1 MKKIL
6 IFTDYFLP
14 GYRAG
19 GPVSSIANLVR
30 LIEDEFEIII
40 ATRNHDF
47 GSEEKY
53 DLKSDEIIEYQGYKI
68 IYLSAVNT
76 SNVKKIIVELSPDII
91 YLNSL
96 FSKFSRIILSLS
108 FFKSIKNIIIL
119 APRGELQKNALHIKE
134 FKKSIFLK
142 IFKFLKIA
150 KNIEFHST
158 DNTESTEIQ
167 NVFSKQPLSTLPNV
181 PKIIVHEP
189 IVKTNNELKILFLS
203 RIRDN
208 KNLYFALEIL
218 KNIDDCNM
226 ILDIYGP
233 IEDEKYWLK
242 CKDLIEKLPRNI
254 KAEYKGM
261 ILPEN
266 ISNVISH
273 YHTLFLPTK
282 TENFGHVIVEAML
295 TGLVPIISNQTPWL
309 NLEYEKAG
317 WDIPL
322 DNKIKYEEVVK
333 KLYHMEEKEFT
344 SLSYSTAKFINKKLE
359 IDTLKQKY
367 IEFFSQASEIRDPH
381 ETTL

>member
-1 MKKIL
+1 
-6 IFTDYFLP
+6 
-14 GYRAG
+14 
-19 GPVSSIANLVR
+19 
-30 LIEDEFEIII
+30 
-40 ATRNHDF
+40 
-47 GSEEKY
+47 
-53 DLKSDEIIEYQGYKI
+53 
-68 IYLSAVNT
+68 
-76 SNVKKIIVELSPDII
+76 
-91 YLNSL
+91 
-96 FSKFSRIILSLS
+96 
-108 FFKSIKNIIIL
+108 
-119 APRGELQKNALHIKE
+119 
-134 FKKSIFLK
+134 
-142 IFKFLKIA
+142 
-150 KNIEFHST
+150 
-158 DNTESTEIQ
+158 
-167 NVFSKQPLSTLPNV
+167 LSTLPNV